1 MIKIKTLIEVTES
14 IPREDLKDELQD
26 LTLDEFKDYVI
37 QNGNPQILSDVKNVL
52 GDEYVVRI
60 KKVNVVERKRRTK
73 DWLLLRPLL
82 KLQEAENENKRNE
95 ERNTNDWMFGK
106 FQNYLP

>member
-37 QNGNPQILSDVKNVL
+37 QNGNPQILSDVKNAL

-73 DWLLLRPLL
+73 D
-82 KLQEAENENKRNE
+82 
-95 ERNTNDWMFGK
+95 
-106 FQNYLP
+106 

>member
-37 QNGNPQILSDVKNVL
+37 QNGNPQILSDVENAL

-73 DWLLLRPLL
+73 D
-82 KLQEAENENKRNE
+82 
-95 ERNTNDWMFGK
+95 
-106 FQNYLP
+106 